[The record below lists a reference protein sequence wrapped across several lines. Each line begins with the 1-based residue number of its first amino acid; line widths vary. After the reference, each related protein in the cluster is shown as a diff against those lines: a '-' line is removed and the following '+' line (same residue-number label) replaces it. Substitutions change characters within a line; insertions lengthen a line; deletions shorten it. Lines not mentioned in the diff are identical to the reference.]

1 MRQRLKDLHSY
12 TEERLGFIKSN
23 SFFLKNATLLMF
35 IVNVIVV
42 VVVKD
47 VVEPVG
53 PGGVVG
59 WWTQGV
65 QLGTTTI
72 ITVKSRV

>member
-1 MRQRLKDLHSY
+1 ML
-12 TEERLGFIKSN
+12 IV
-23 SFFLKNATLLMF
+23 
-35 IVNVIVV
+35 VNVIVV